1 MRTPVVAQSKGKRTR
16 GFIDEPPLVTGD
28 GKTLR
33 GADHCFFGHPFTMV
47 IDRRVSGFERQTS
60 CYPKGGWKL
69 YNEKAQVAQTSSV
82 VPKWVKSGK
91 RPHLENLA

>member
-1 MRTPVVAQSKGKRTR
+1 MWKQETQKNRQPSQDSVTRGLDTHKLSVSVAQSKGKRTQ

-33 GADHCFFGHPFTMV
+33 GAVHCFFGHPFTMV

-60 CYPKGGWKL
+60 CYPKGGR
-69 YNEKAQVAQTSSV
+69 KALQ
-82 VPKWVKSGK
+82 
-91 RPHLENLA
+91 